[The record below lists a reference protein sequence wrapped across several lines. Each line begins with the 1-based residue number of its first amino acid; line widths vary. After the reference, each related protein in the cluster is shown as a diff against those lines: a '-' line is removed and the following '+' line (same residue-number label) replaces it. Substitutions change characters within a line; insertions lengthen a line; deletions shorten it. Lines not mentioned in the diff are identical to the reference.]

1 MYDPTDESTDELFA
15 TLLHVL
21 REAPTNMSKQA
32 LARLFE
38 DGAVRQ
44 ILLEEA
50 GAEPPGPEVVE
61 DALARHWD
69 RVEVL
74 RNDLAADFLNA
85 LQREEF

>member
-1 MYDPTDESTDELFA
+1 MYDPTDEATDELFA

-44 ILLEEA
+44 VLLQEAGGPTVGQGAVEEA
-50 GAEPPGPEVVE
+50 MAQ
-61 DALARHWD
+61 HWD
-69 RVEVL
+69 RIEVL
-74 RNDLAADFLNA
+74 RNELAADFLNA

>member
-1 MYDPTDESTDELFA
+1 MYDPTDEATDQLFA

-44 ILLEEA
+44 ILMEEA
-50 GAEPPGPEVVE
+50 GAEPSEPSVVE
-61 DALARHWD
+61 EAFARHWD
-69 RVEVL
+69 RVEAL
-74 RNDLAADFLNA
+74 RNDLAANFLNA